1 MKVNKISA
9 SMFILFLVLLF
20 SCNKN
25 LEESTKKMK
34 ATVNLEGI
42 WQYTYFEDNDTII
55 TNIEE
60 LPFIKFEGQTFVVSK
75 NEKISID
82 IINFRVKEI
91 FKIERN
97 QKTIDCDVVLISDGV
112 NVFALQKGDKILIK
126 NNYKKVNLVELEKE
140 YFLSSLKN
148 KFYRK

>member
-75 NEKISID
+75 NEKIIQRGTYKVTLSNEFNKLNISI
-82 IINFRVKEI
+82 VE
-91 FKIERN
+91 
-97 QKTIDCDVVLISDGV
+97 
-112 NVFALQKGDKILIK
+112 GDNYGI
-126 NNYKKVNLVELEKE
+126 NYKAIYNIVDDSLLTINYGKESFPNNINSINNGFIVRLEKI
-140 YFLSSLKN
+140 K
-148 KFYRK
+148 